1 LPLRI
6 LTEAFSCIP
15 SAQPEDYL
23 ANPMTLLG
31 LRGHPYYFNM
41 SALVQF
47 VAQAQPMFQNPG
59 AGPTFFHLVP
69 QHERDQAKSRRKH
82 KTRCRS
88 PGWKQRAEARESPG
102 QEPAH
107 WDEDLYGPPDP
118 RLLRL
123 SQSP

>member
-1 LPLRI
+1 
-6 LTEAFSCIP
+6 
-15 SAQPEDYL
+15 
-23 ANPMTLLG
+23 MTLLG

-47 VAQAQPMFQNPG
+47 VAQAKPMFQNPG

-88 PGWKQRAEARESPG
+88 PGWKQRADARERAADSLG
-102 QEPAH
+102 AWMEGMDAAH

-123 SQSP
+123 SQFP